1 VEKASGMI
9 KLVIF
14 DLDGVLIDSRDVHY
28 EALNKALAFIDPK
41 FTISR
46 QEHLS
51 TYDGLNTTKK
61 LEMLHA
67 EKGLP
72 KDMFD
77 TVWKIKQRETIEIF
91 RQYKPD
97 AKLHR
102 IFEWLRTEG
111 YKIAVAS
118 NSIRETVKLALLKI
132 GIMEYVDYYQSN
144 EDVRRTKPFPEMY
157 WNCMVALGATA
168 DETLI
173 IEDSHIGRQGALASG
188 AHLLAVEDTLDVSL
202 NKVRNELERL
212 NDMEKQIKTPWID
225 KNLNVVVPMAG
236 AGSRFAAVGYTFPK
250 PLIDVRGK
258 PMIQVVVEA
267 LNIQANFV
275 YIVQREHY
283 EKYNL
288 KHMLNLIT
296 PDCKIVCVDG
306 ITEGAAVTVLKAQ
319 EHIDND
325 NKLLIVNSDQY
336 VEWNSNQVMY
346 AFNNDEID
354 GGIVTFEN
362 THPKWSYVRLDQQ
375 GFVSEVAE
383 KKVISNKATVGMYYW
398 RKGSDFCRYAH
409 QMIDRNI
416 RVNNEFY
423 VAPVYNQAIADRL
436 KIRIKD
442 IDKMWGL
449 GTPEDLNTYLQ
460 HN

>member
-1 VEKASGMI
+1 MI

-398 RKGSDFCRYAH
+398 RKGSDFCHYAH